1 MMVKNA
7 VISAAINSSS
17 SEGFIGSL
25 LLLAHD
31 LAVAQDRTLGSRSA
45 GFLGHALDH
54 SVVVTVLVVLSLPE
68 DEVQVLT
75 RLALIEMGLVD
86 LRYVDGYAN
95 HVCVWFM
102 VY

>member
-45 GFLGHALDH
+45 GFLGHTLNN
-54 SVVVTVLVVLSLPE
+54 SVVITVLVVRTFPK
-68 DEVQVLT
+68 DQIQILT

-86 LRYVDGYAN
+86 LRYVD
-95 HVCVWFM
+95 
-102 VY
+102 